1 MNLPLQAIVASPVH
15 RWWVY
20 AAVATGTFI
29 SVADQSATAIV
40 IAPIAE
46 DFGADIPTAQ
56 WLAIGYMLSV
66 SALMMPAGALSDMF
80 GRRRM
85 WVLGLVLFAGA
96 SLLTSFSVSF
106 WMLVACKILMGVGAS
121 ATQANGMAMVA
132 GAFSDSERGKAAGL
146 HMTAVG
152 LGAVSGPILGG
163 AIDSLLDWRAIFVFV
178 AIVSV
183 AAAVIALAVLRP
195 EERQQVDTTSKSR
208 SSLREFDW
216 AGTVLSA
223 AFLLVAM
230 LVVTFAM
237 DQGWLSPVIVIGS
250 VVSVALFAVF
260 LVCER
265 RHPSPM
271 LPLSLFRSSAFSIG
285 SAARLV
291 SFVGSSATFFLM
303 PFFLVAGLGLSTA
316 EAALYLI
323 PSALTLTLFG
333 PLSGRIS
340 DKIGTRIPAVV
351 GMLISTI
358 SMFLFSIVTLDTSPL
373 LVAVAS
379 GLSGMGMSIFM
390 APNTSAILGSA
401 RREQYG
407 IVSAFL
413 NLTRNGAHIVGIALP
428 TAVVVAVMGS
438 MGYDADLSDADK
450 LQDLGL
456 RTAYAAAMA
465 RAFQISVVL
474 MLVATLL
481 ALVAPSS
488 ANATALERVGPAK
501 TTKPKSDVS

>member
-1 MNLPLQAIVASPVH
+1 MY

-183 AAAVIALAVLRP
+183 AAPAVIALAVLRP
-195 EERQQVDTTSKSR
+195 EERYQADTTSKSR